1 MTASQYNRSTIENS
15 VSARRRSSSP
25 RKSSKRRANDVV
37 DFEPAE
43 SVGRE
48 SLDESVL
55 GGPAVL
61 DQNEGSRRKRDRRE
75 DNHRSKGK
83 KKVYYAINNESMSSR
98 GGYYENNSNEFRNS
112 SGGQMSDFNSNQYSG
127 SDKEAV
133 ERIQKSIRNHSD
145 VGSRVEEHMKY
156 QLKEGE
162 ADYELRKQ
170 RTGKYAYKDAMRKV
184 DVFAYAVGHLANDL
198 VI

>member
-1 MTASQYNRSTIENS
+1 
-15 VSARRRSSSP
+15 
-25 RKSSKRRANDVV
+25 
-37 DFEPAE
+37 
-43 SVGRE
+43 
-48 SLDESVL
+48 
-55 GGPAVL
+55 
-61 DQNEGSRRKRDRRE
+61 
-75 DNHRSKGK
+75 
-83 KKVYYAINNESMSSR
+83 
-98 GGYYENNSNEFRNS
+98 
-112 SGGQMSDFNSNQYSG
+112 MSDFNSNQYSG

-133 ERIQKSIRNHSD
+133 ERIQKSIRDHSD

-170 RTGKYAYKDAMRKV
+170 RTKKYAYKDAMRKV